1 MKMNEYEDAVHVWGR
16 VWMLGALAVM
26 LAVPVAMCLRFGAW
40 PGLVAP
46 VYWTVSAIE
55 VFTYAPMLG
64 SGGTYLAFVT
74 GNITNLKAP
83 AAINAMT
90 AADIMPGSEKGEVLS
105 TIAIAVTSIVT
116 TIILALGVM
125 LFSTFAPVLEMPV
138 LRPAFKMILP
148 QLETFRRADGRD
160 DPHLPRRPFAVRC
173 GQPSRAA
180 RRPRLCRFGA
190 ISLQKGAGMNVAFFL
205 TAFAFLAAIFVA
217 VVLVRALLF
226 APAAAEA
233 PAEIP
238 VSFDETPVTDHLAQM
253 LRIPTVSNLDSSK
266 VDFARFA
273 EFRSLLETLYPT
285 VALSCERELAGATG
299 VLYRWKGKR
308 AESPTVLMAHYDV
321 VPADGEGWTHPP
333 FAGEVDSDGVLWG
346 RGAIDTKITL
356 CGIMEAAELHL
367 KNGFVPENDIYL
379 AFSGDEEIMGPSALA
394 VVDALENR
402 GIRPAL
408 VLDEGGAV
416 VANVFPGV
424 TKKCAVIGVT
434 EKGIM
439 NVLFSAKS
447 NGGHSS
453 APPVKNPVGRL
464 AAAIRRVEDH
474 PFPARLTPA
483 SRAMFDTMG
492 RHSSFAYKILFANLW
507 CFFPVLKKICS
518 LTGGELNST

>member
-1 MKMNEYEDAVHVWGR
+1 
-16 VWMLGALAVM
+16 
-26 LAVPVAMCLRFGAW
+26 
-40 PGLVAP
+40 
-46 VYWTVSAIE
+46 
-55 VFTYAPMLG
+55 
-64 SGGTYLAFVT
+64 
-74 GNITNLKAP
+74 
-83 AAINAMT
+83 
-90 AADIMPGSEKGEVLS
+90 
-105 TIAIAVTSIVT
+105 
-116 TIILALGVM
+116 
-125 LFSTFAPVLEMPV
+125 
-138 LRPAFKMILP
+138 
-148 QLETFRRADGRD
+148 
-160 DPHLPRRPFAVRC
+160 
-173 GQPSRAA
+173 
-180 RRPRLCRFGA
+180 
-190 ISLQKGAGMNVAFFL
+190 MNVAFFL

-217 VVLVRALLF
+217 VVLVRAILF

-518 LTGGELNST
+518 LTGGELNALVRTTCLFTTLDGSPAFNVMPQVASAGANLRLLSGETTASVLARLERTVADPQVGIEKRYGYEPSPSADLSGESWKRVETAVRQTWPDAIVSPYLMVAATDSRHYCRICDTVLRFSAMELTKEERATMHARDERIPSSKIPKTCAFFYRVIAQV